1 VISEVQSVTY
11 TRDGQTIDVQPD
23 LVVSTMPIKDLMNNL
38 KGADSEVVRLSNTLE
53 YRDFITVGIL
63 AKKLLVKNES
73 DYPTINNII
82 PDNRLYIH
90 DEGTTVGRIQ
100 IFNNRSPYLVKDKDT
115 IWIGLEYFC
124 NKEEEIRSWS
134 DEKMIDFAISELE
147 KMKLLDS
154 ADYLDGVVR
163 RMEYTYPC
171 YFGEGY
177 EKFSLIRNHLDSI
190 ENLYCIG
197 RNGAHRYNNQ
207 DHSMLSA
214 MRLADMLISD
224 NG

>member
-1 VISEVQSVTY
+1 
-11 TRDGQTIDVQPD
+11 
-23 LVVSTMPIKDLMNNL
+23 MPIKDLMNNL
-38 KGADSEVVRLSNTLE
+38 KGADPEVVRLSNTLE

-100 IFNNRSPYLVKDKDT
+100 IFNNWSPYLVKDKDT

-147 KMKLLDS
+147 KMKLLDR